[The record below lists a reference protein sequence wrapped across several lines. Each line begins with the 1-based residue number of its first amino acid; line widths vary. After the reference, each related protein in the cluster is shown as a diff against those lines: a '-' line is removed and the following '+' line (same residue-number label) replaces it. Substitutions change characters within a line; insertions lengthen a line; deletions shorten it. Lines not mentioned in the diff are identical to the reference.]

1 MALFEVCMVD
11 DVFQHHA
18 NNVQHL
24 LYHLFSLIY
33 FSYSTHR
40 HTMMRHYN
48 DYDELVDDYYD
59 MLAREQDELEE
70 LAQQEDPRTR
80 RRRERALLANAYNT
94 RNTARGRGRG
104 RGGVVAAATIVD
116 PVVDVVPTVDV
127 TPAATVDPHV
137 EANANVAEA
146 LTETETVNVE
156 VDVDA
161 TRTNDDANVNDN
173 TNGSDSEIEIV
184 CVRSTPT
191 VTTAIDEGDNQ
202 PQTQNANVSVE
213 LIADELHSDNDD
225 DDEDEDDIIMLD
237 GKPVQTTD
245 ELLRV
250 PTASNT
256 SNDATAT
263 TKTLKDVTCAIC
275 MDKLT
280 DAVAAACGH
289 VFCADCIYRALASS
303 KETHDGRSGA
313 RVGPRQ
319 GKCPMCRKVVA
330 YKNLVWLKVRTK
342 RTREEAEIETA
353 SS

>member
-1 MALFEVCMVD
+1 
-11 DVFQHHA
+11 
-18 NNVQHL
+18 
-24 LYHLFSLIY
+24 
-33 FSYSTHR
+33 
-40 HTMMRHYN
+40 MRHYN

-80 RRRERALLANAYNT
+80 RRRERALLANANNT

-104 RGGVVAAATIVD
+104 RGRGRVVAAATIAA
-116 PVVDVVPTVDV
+116 PVTPTVDV
-127 TPAATVDPHV
+127 TPVATADPHV
-137 EANANVAEA
+137 EANANVAVA
-146 LTETETVNVE
+146 ETETVNVE

-161 TRTNDDANVNDN
+161 TRTNEDANVNDN

-191 VTTAIDEGDNQ
+191 VTTAVDEGDNQ

-225 DDEDEDDIIMLD
+225 DDEDDIIMLD

-250 PTASNT
+250 PTASTT
-256 SNDATAT
+256 SNDATAS

-342 RTREEAEIETA
+342 RTREEAEIETEEV
-353 SS
+353 